1 MEFMR
6 YCMPG
11 SGWSRLCAQHFGTH
25 DLKASSS
32 DPPKTKKMD
41 SLTQS
46 AIEAHRVRNQ
56 VQFREGSFALL
67 RLLELRQA
75 HDALRDPEPEP
86 NEA

>member
-1 MEFMR
+1 
-6 YCMPG
+6 
-11 SGWSRLCAQHFGTH
+11 
-25 DLKASSS
+25 
-32 DPPKTKKMD
+32 MD